1 MGFLKRLF
9 TGAPEENDIPA
20 DTQST
25 DNNTSA
31 FDNTGTTEGGAS
43 TDPPA
48 EGGEPT
54 EGQPTDGTTP
64 AEGENQTSPPNDGS
78 GNPPPADQTPP
89 PAGEQQQPPAQKDEE
104 DDEDP
109 QTFDM
114 AAYAAME
121 KQKGKKPKIV
131 RVNNAKTFRN
141 DLIKNVT
148 AFYGAHGIDCSSKN
162 VLAGLIDGLLLNT
175 ETAGLIR
182 LTSVEVDEEGNFL
195 KESDPETKKFVLDK
209 FRNSIK
215 TGQKT
220 DEIEK
225 ELKTLFGQLS
235 EEDLSA
241 AADLADYTPPKGEE
255 LDAKDLAK
263 FVAKLKPGRRAAIIN
278 ACKAMPSAPS
288 TSPSP

>member
-31 FDNTGTTEGGAS
+31 FDNTGTTEGGAP

-89 PAGEQQQPPAQKDEE
+89 PAGEQQQPPQADEE
-104 DDEDP
+104 ENAEP

-114 AAYAAME
+114 VAYVALE
-121 KQKGKKPKIV
+121 KQRGKKPKICA
-131 RVNNAKTFRN
+131 VNNAKTFRSN
-141 DLIKNVT
+141 LIKTVT
-148 AFYGAHGIDCSSKN
+148 AFYDAQGIKTDSKN
-162 VLAGLIDGLLLNT
+162 VMAGLVDKLLSET
-175 ETAGLIR
+175 EAVGLIR
-182 LTSVEVDEEGNFL
+182 LTAVEVNEIGEFL
-195 KESDPETKKFVLDK
+195 RESDADTKRVLLDK

-215 TGQKT
+215 AGQKT

-225 ELKTLFGQLS
+225 ELKTLFSQLS

-263 FVAKLKPGRRAAIIN
+263 FVAKLKPGRRVAIIN

-288 TSPSP
+288 TPPSP